1 MKEIKDFII
10 ESGIDDLDADKID
23 KLGAKADPLLEEIF
37 TEYYGDK
44 KEARKT
50 VDFIWGLCE
59 TIEACECTT
68 HDDLLAN
75 IKIDI

>member
-10 ESGIDDLDADKID
+10 ERGIDDLDSDKIN
-23 KLGAKADPLLEEIF
+23 KLSEKVDPLLLEIF

-59 TIEACECTT
+59 TIEACECTS
-68 HDDLLAN
+68 HEDLLAN
-75 IKIDI
+75 IKTK

>member
-10 ESGIDDLDADKID
+10 ESGVDDLDSNKIN
-23 KLGAKADPLLEEIF
+23 KLSEKVDPLLEEIF

-50 VDFIWGLCE
+50 VDFIWSLCE
-59 TIEACECTT
+59 TIEACECTS
-68 HDDLLAN
+68 HEDLLAN
-75 IKIDI
+75 IKTK

>member
-10 ESGIDDLDADKID
+10 ESGVDNLDSDKIN
-23 KLGAKADPLLEEIF
+23 KLGEKVDPLLLEIF

-59 TIEACECTT
+59 TIEACECTS
-68 HDDLLAN
+68 HEDLLAN
-75 IKIDI
+75 IEIE